1 MRKLEISKLMDEYV
15 DNEFF
20 PEGGSSANVEAVKDE
35 VLAKAAPA
43 KKRRMPVKGI
53 LLAAVLAAALIV
65 TAVAVP
71 FMEFSLSTL
80 FTDGE
85 PNIELVN
92 GVYGVYGNVE
102 GFTEDFLVLEDGRI
116 WLLLNGER
124 TDITDWIDEDT
135 PYIIN
140 YTNPETGLKSSL
152 ILGGT
157 PEDFGWQLWTETADG
172 LGYSGAGYNDA
183 TEYYTIDGVT
193 YASKYGDHSNDDFI
207 FEHEYEDYELVDKPW
222 AEKGRQEAEVF
233 RGNR

>member
-1 MRKLEISKLMDEYV
+1 MKRLEISRLMDEYV

-20 PEGGSSANVEAVKDE
+20 PAGGSVVDSEAVKDK
-35 VLAKAAPA
+35 VIAKAAPA
-43 KKRRMPVKGI
+43 RKRRVPVRGM
-53 LLAAVLAAALIV
+53 LLAAALAAALIA

-85 PNIELVN
+85 PNIKVVN

-140 YTNPETGLKSSL
+140 YTDPETGLKSSL

-157 PEDFGWQLWTETADG
+157 PEDFGWQLWTEEADG

-193 YASKYGDHSNDDFI
+193 YASKRGDHSIDNLLFG
-207 FEHEYEDYELVDKPW
+207 HEYEDYELVYKPW

-233 RGNR
+233 GWDR